1 MIIKR
6 KTKTKKASPS
16 KVNKV
21 NKEASLSKDVPDSAL
36 IENEQSKVSQLKAI
50 FDGKVFF
57 SISRSISR
65 SNTSGE
71 VRHNN
76 WQVDVLGL
84 SRENELMRE
93 RVVSNASYSLARA
106 RLGRLM
112 KVLTFAAIKQQQIDI
127 EALVKPQDWTAC

>member
-57 SISRSISR
+57 SISRSISHNT

-127 EALVKPQDWTAC
+127 EALVE

>member
-65 SNTSGE
+65 NTSGE

-127 EALVKPQDWTAC
+127 EALVE